1 MWHGHLKLFTIIVSY
16 YEHGHEVGQTA
27 GDEGQG
33 SLACCSPRG
42 HEESV
47 WPNNIMKM
55 HIETKVKYHYIPT

>member
-1 MWHGHLKLFTIIVSY
+1 MYMWHGHLKLFTIIVSY

-42 HEESV
+42 HKESV
-47 WPNNIMKM
+47 
-55 HIETKVKYHYIPT
+55 